1 MHVFI
6 PHTLPYPTQRS
17 THDRQHRPRP
27 TVYNWQYQAC
37 THMQSRT
44 RTLNMLHVQS
54 TCVRCTRVYLEDSFM
69 PCVQFSLMQ
78 CVALRAFAT
87 SFIQS
92 TISAP
97 KQELVNYMSCMLYA
111 LLASLPSHLT
121 APALLWLLLCYT
133 STDSLYAKIATKM
146 LDDASFCCSPVMEI
160 ISKHS
165 CKTHKYLPTEDTS
178 ITTRGWAKWNLK
190 HSMIS
195 IFIWFHFHKKNLH
208 L

>member
-1 MHVFI
+1 MRQLLLLPSCNIPISHRHVA
-6 PHTLPYPTQRS
+6 TLLVVPVDRELSRDPACRASRRSVLVLFLLSMGKSKTTSKWSHARFYFSYPTLSYPTQRS

-69 PCVQFSLMQ
+69 SCVQFSLMQ

-87 SFIQS
+87 SFIRS

-111 LLASLPSHLT
+111 LLASLPS
-121 APALLWLLLCYT
+121 LWLLLCYT
-133 STDSLYAKIATKM
+133 SYRFSV
-146 LDDASFCCSPVMEI
+146 C
-160 ISKHS
+160 
-165 CKTHKYLPTEDTS
+165 
-178 ITTRGWAKWNLK
+178 
-190 HSMIS
+190 
-195 IFIWFHFHKKNLH
+195 
-208 L
+208 